1 METGLTLA
9 VHRDVHLIGV
19 LEFDC
24 WSTEFEHPGTVLATP
39 LGGSGTLGSVD
50 VQAVQ
55 KLA

>member
-9 VHRDVHLIGV
+9 VHRDVHLIGI

-24 WSTEFEHPGTVLATP
+24 WSTEFEHPGTVLATS